1 MFIKAG
7 RKRYV
12 LLIACAAL
20 FIRLAYIIFGFYS
33 KGDSFFVNNDS
44 FSYTDSIINFFEKGI
59 YSFEPDFPDAAFG
72 RLPGYPLFWGL
83 HYLIF
88 GKHAYFAVAITQAVL
103 DSLAT
108 YLVYEI
114 LINLTKNR
122 TTALLAALI
131 YCSYFFSV
139 FW

>member
-1 MFIKAG
+1 MVIPANQ
-7 RKRYV
+7 KRYMMI
-12 LLIACAAL
+12 IAGVAL
-20 FIRLAYIIFGFYS
+20 FIRLAYILFGFYS
-33 KGDSFFVNNDS
+33 GGTSFFVNNDS

-59 YSFEPDFPDAAFG
+59 YSFDVDFPDAAFG

-108 YLVYEI
+108 YLVYEV
-114 LINLTKNR
+114 LINLT
-122 TTALLAALI
+122 
-131 YCSYFFSV
+131 
-139 FW
+139 